1 MARAGRGGL
10 ESQKKE
16 FLSSDRF
23 LYPKIKVRSNKIH
36 VTQISAPTVSTLFGH
51 NDAFQYPTRIVAE
64 RL

>member
-1 MARAGRGGL
+1 MTKAGRGGL

-36 VTQISAPTVSTLFGH
+36 VTQISKLSFLLFLD
-51 NDAFQYPTRIVAE
+51 NDAF
-64 RL
+64 